1 MDGSDQD
8 DGAGEWRVGD
18 LTIRNLDEPLAQRLQ
33 SRAAHSGRSMED
45 EARLIL
51 RDVLAGQPAPAS
63 DLAEAIQRRFLRFGG
78 VEVPDVPREP
88 LREPPTF
95 E

>member
-1 MDGSDQD
+1 M
-8 DGAGEWRVGD
+8 GD

-33 SRAAHSGRSMED
+33 SRAAHHGRSMED
-45 EARLIL
+45 EACLIL
-51 RDVLAGQPAPAS
+51 HDVLASQPDPAVN
-63 DLAEAIQRRFLRFGG
+63 LAEAIRRRFLRFGG

-88 LREPPTF
+88 LREPPTY

>member
-1 MDGSDQD
+1 M
-8 DGAGEWRVGD
+8 GD

-33 SRAAHSGRSMED
+33 SRAAHHGRSMED

-51 RDVLAGQPAPAS
+51 RDALAGQPEPAANM
-63 DLAEAIQRRFLRFGG
+63 AEAIRRRFQRFGG
-78 VEVPDVPREP
+78 VEVPEAPREP
-88 LREPPTF
+88 LREPPAF

>member
-1 MDGSDQD
+1 MATVRCRTMDGSDQD
-8 DGAGEWRVGD
+8 DGAGEWCVGD
-18 LTIRNLDEPLAQRLQ
+18 LTIRNLDEP
-33 SRAAHSGRSMED
+33 
-45 EARLIL
+45 RLIL

-63 DLAEAIQRRFLRFGG
+63 DLAEAIQRRFQRFGG